1 MADELKLP
9 GILRRC
15 PRFIME
21 EDSQASTLAPSS
33 LAQSLVDDDVEEKGV
48 KRDLEAAC
56 GVSDAVLLPKRL
68 KFARGVLR
76 LGAEGAYYDVSGGEI
91 TSSSSSSTP
100 TTSTSD
106 SKEKDV
112 DKVTITPSSV
122 SSATFNPSLWKERL
136 QVLEERFG

>member
-9 GILRRC
+9 GVLRRC

-68 KFARGVLR
+68 KFARGILR
-76 LGAEGAYYDVSGGEI
+76 LGAEGPYYDVSGGEI
-91 TSSSSSSTP
+91 TSSSPSSSTL
-100 TTSTSD
+100 TISTSD

-112 DKVTITPSSV
+112 DKVTSSSG
-122 SSATFNPSLWKERL
+122 SSETFNPKLWKDRL
-136 QVLEERFG
+136 RVLEERFG

>member
-9 GILRRC
+9 GVLRRC
-15 PRFIME
+15 PRFLLE
-21 EDSQASTLAPSS
+21 EDSQASTLALSS

-68 KFARGVLR
+68 KFARGILR
-76 LGAEGAYYDVSGGEI
+76 LGAEGSYYDVSGGEI
-91 TSSSSSSTP
+91 TSSSPSSTL
-100 TTSTSD
+100 TISTSD

-112 DKVTITPSSV
+112 DKVTPSSG
-122 SSATFNPSLWKERL
+122 SSETFNPKLWKDRL
-136 QVLEERFG
+136 RVLEERFG